1 GAVAADSFPCKFAL
15 SDLEFDLCPILSGPT
30 VLIPFAEDT
39 PPTHTT
45 HEYSIGMGGPLRR
58 DLTLPAEL
66 QCPEGTWICLIVSN
80 MRPSH
85 PSEPTRILQVVPVA
99 GGPSLS
105 PKAK

>member
-1 GAVAADSFPCKFAL
+1 MLSMRSPPNSIFRAFLYLALSGAVAADSFPCKFAL

-66 QCPEGTWICLIVSN
+66 QVCQFHTPE
-80 MRPSH
+80 
-85 PSEPTRILQVVPVA
+85 
-99 GGPSLS
+99 
-105 PKAK
+105 